1 MFTSPLLLWHNANFT
16 CNEIEL
22 TDVEK
27 STKWQ
32 KSELFFVKI

>member
-1 MFTSPLLLWHNANFT
+1 MKLA
-16 CNEIEL
+16 L

-32 KSELFFVKI
+32 NIELFVKI

>member
-1 MFTSPLLLWHNANFT
+1 MLLWHTANFN

-27 STKWQ
+27 STK
-32 KSELFFVKI
+32 